1 MMFHQSSYCFMIYT
15 IVMLIKTMF
24 AVLSKNKIC
33 DRRTKSRL
41 PTLVKDARLRVIIE
55 SGDAREG
62 RGQAKIPIESKY
74 RAMR

>member
-1 MMFHQSSYCFMIYT
+1 
-15 IVMLIKTMF
+15 MLIKTMF

-33 DRRTKSRL
+33 ERKAG
-41 PTLVKDARLRVIIE
+41 PTLVKDARLRVIIK

-62 RGQAKIPIESKY
+62 GDRAKIPIGSKY